1 MTPKVKKLENLF
13 LFLLRASFFIPAL
26 FVFRRYLIN
35 KEINWLETLVLVHC
49 FSFALLNIF
58 FSQIIQLI
66 GNNIYYHIYTALEFV
81 SFSTII
87 YQSSTTLLSK
97 TILLSSICIFFVYII
112 TIQTY
117 YHGQRGDSLN
127 IGVETIFILTNVIY
141 FFYLRFKQVDE
152 HYLYQD
158 PFFWFMTGML
168 VYLGYTFFFN
178 LLVNHVDNEVI
189 KNYYHYSYIGDI
201 IKNLLFTVGLFYLPS
216 KKESTSRSNF
226 FNAPNLDLI

>member
-1 MTPKVKKLENLF
+1 MRN
-13 LFLLRASFFIPAL
+13 RQIQ
-26 FVFRRYLIN
+26 
-35 KEINWLETLVLVHC
+35 WLEVLILAHC

-58 FSQIIQLI
+58 YSTIIQSV
-66 GNNIYYHIYTALEFV
+66 GTNFYYHLYTTLEFI

-87 YQSSTTLLSK
+87 YQSRTTKLSK
-97 TILLSSICIFFVYII
+97 TILLSSNFVFFTYLI
-112 TIQTY
+112 TIETFY
-117 YHGQRGDSLN
+117 AGQRGDSLN
-127 IGVETIFILTNVIY
+127 IGVESIFILINIIY

-189 KNYYHYSYIGDI
+189 KNYYHYSYMGDI
-201 IKNLLFTVGLFYLPS
+201 IKNLLFTVGLFYLPR
-216 KKESTSRSNF
+216 KKETVCRSRF
-226 FNAPNLDLI
+226 FTAPNLDLI

>member
-1 MTPKVKKLENLF
+1 VENLF
-13 LFLLRASFFIPAL
+13 LHTLVFSFLLPGICSAVVANRTSNTKIAVVVLLYSMFFLVYNLL
-26 FVFRRYLIN
+26 FDSIERGLGSRTYYYIYTIVEYSA
-35 KEINWLETLVLVHC
+35 
-49 FSFALLNIF
+49 FSFLILKSDRSIRLTMIALTLWIGF
-58 FSQIIQLI
+58 IIYCTTMHYNKSLERMD
-66 GNNIYYHIYTALEFV
+66 ALE
-81 SFSTII
+81 IAI
-87 YQSSTTLLSK
+87 
-97 TILLSSICIFFVYII
+97 
-112 TIQTY
+112 
-117 YHGQRGDSLN
+117 
-127 IGVETIFILTNVIY
+127 ETIFVLFCVIY

-168 VYLGYTFFFN
+168 VYLGHTFFFN

>member
-1 MTPKVKKLENLF
+1 MENLF
-13 LFLLRASFFIPAL
+13 LFLLRASFFIPA
-26 FVFRRYLIN
+26 FYIIRSYLTN
-35 KEINWLETLVLVHC
+35 KHLSVLEILVLVHC
-49 FSFALLNIF
+49 LSFAFLNIF
-58 FSQIIQLI
+58 FTPIIQIL
-66 GNNIYYHIYTALEFV
+66 GNNNYYHLYTALEFL

-87 YQSSTTLLSK
+87 YQSSSS
-97 TILLSSICIFFVYII
+97 TISRAVLLSSICIFFAYII
-112 TIQTY
+112 TIQTFY
-117 YHGQRGDSLN
+117 PGQRGDSLN
-127 IGVETIFILTNVIY
+127 IGIETIFILINNIY

-189 KNYYHYSYIGDI
+189 KNYYHYSYVGDI
-201 IKNLLFTVGLFYLPS
+201 IKNLLFTVGLFYLPR
-216 KKESTSRSNF
+216 KKETICRSSF